1 MAIAPAIAW
10 VLYRAHGV
18 ELKDS
23 KKILGFPLKIVALD
37 GFKSCRW
44 RDELTTDG
52 LQEDGDELLYEQGF
66 GSLDRP
72 PLDRRV
78 RYKR

>member
-37 GFKSCRW
+37 GLKSCRW
-44 RDELTTDG
+44 RDELN
-52 LQEDGDELLYEQGF
+52 Y
-66 GSLDRP
+66 
-72 PLDRRV
+72 
-78 RYKR
+78 